1 MKKIILVGAT
11 GIIGKNIL
19 AALKTY
25 EDLEIVTVARKGGAD
40 IQADIAS
47 LSDIRRMYAEAGAFD
62 ALICA
67 AGDAYIGPFDQMTE
81 EDMYV
86 GIRGKMMGQINLVMT
101 GKDLINDKGS
111 FTLTSGFLS
120 DDPIR
125 GCINYAVANG
135 GIDNFVHAA
144 SIELSRGIRVNAV
157 SPGWVVEAYDGRMD
171 KPTVGQY
178 PVPID
183 KVVHAYY
190 KSAFGYLSGQV
201 YRVWEPSTQ
210 YIRK

>member
-1 MKKIILVGAT
+1 MA
-11 GIIGKNIL
+11 
-19 AALKTY
+19 
-25 EDLEIVTVARKGGAD
+25 
-40 IQADIAS
+40 
-47 LSDIRRMYAEAGAFD
+47 
-62 ALICA
+62 
-67 AGDAYIGPFDQMTE
+67 
-81 EDMYV
+81 
-86 GIRGKMMGQINLVMT
+86 

-120 DDPIR
+120 DDPIK
-125 GCINYAVANG
+125 GCINYAIANG
-135 GIDNFVHAA
+135 AIDNFVLAA

-157 SPGWVVEAYDGRMD
+157 SPGWVLEEYDGRMD
-171 KPTVGQY
+171 KPPIGQY
-178 PVPID
+178 PVPAD